1 MFASFKNVTAST
13 SSRGLSHFSDMQLEN
28 VLEAARFRGDAN
40 FTQCLLYWAAIAP
53 MS

>member
-1 MFASFKNVTAST
+1 M
-13 SSRGLSHFSDMQLEN
+13 SHSSDMQLEN

-40 FTQCLLYWAAIAP
+40 LTQCLLYWAGNAP